1 MLSFHMGTKQ
11 ENSRITRPVPGLQ
24 RVFMANGDW
33 SPTVSADLHGGA
45 AERLE
50 PIVPAVPS
58 AKNGTAERAS
68 QRNRLEALNKS
79 SRHLARRPAGGIGLS
94 SAARTRSLPSG
105 PGVSTGFEKS
115 DAHNRAAVR
124 VGLKLRRSSAAASQ
138 RAPKATTRPGP
149 NPTFLSYAGSVDDAP
164 GDALASCAFSACALG
179 RGSELRLGDVSSVPP
194 RYRPAPHP
202 WQPVRSRRLQPLA
215 G

>member
-1 MLSFHMGTKQ
+1 MAARPNGWNHS
-11 ENSRITRPVPGLQ
+11 SRL
-24 RVFMANGDW
+24 
-33 SPTVSADLHGGA
+33 L
-45 AERLE
+45 
-50 PIVPAVPS
+50 VPS